1 MENDETSIRDEPERL
16 EPGSPQLNGL
26 PLETFGPRDMV
37 HTPPEFA
44 VTEADLNLVGGR
56 ESVSGSSLWK
66 DAWRRLLKNKLAVFG
81 MVIVILITV
90 ACLIGPSVV
99 KATTGFTPDLIP
111 SGNAKLL
118 KSFPPFTAPDGS
130 FSWTHPMG
138 TDNQGR
144 DLLARVLQGG
154 QISLMVGII
163 SALVSLFIGISYGAI
178 AGYLG
183 GRVDN
188 VMMRLVDVL
197 YSLPYIIIV
206 IVLLS
211 MFRSQTARGQVVLLF
226 IALGSVS
233 WLTMARIVRGQVLSL
248 KNQEFVLAAR
258 ATGVSTLLRSGDSIY
273 LNAADA
279 QLGRGEL
286 IKDTARVLARMIHG
300 AVIRTYAQRDLEEF
314 AEFSGVPTV
323 NALTDD
329 EHPCQILGDI
339 FTIEEKRERI
349 DNKIV
354 AFVGDGAANTAQ
366 SWLFAAGKLDFEL
379 RIASPKRYQPKAK
392 LLKRAGGRVICTE
405 DLQQAARGADVLYT
419 DIWVSMGKEGDEA
432 RREAE
437 LGPYWVNESL
447 VKLAKPDALVMH
459 CLPAHRGQE
468 IEEKTFE
475 AHAQTI
481 FDQAENRL
489 HVQKAI
495 LAELARGKG
504 SD

>member
-1 MENDETSIRDEPERL
+1 MKHLLSIEQLSRDEIE
-16 EPGSPQLNGL
+16 
-26 PLETFGPRDMV
+26 
-37 HTPPEFA
+37 
-44 VTEADLNLVGGR
+44 
-56 ESVSGSSLWK
+56 
-66 DAWRRLLKNKLAVFG
+66 
-81 MVIVILITV
+81 
-90 ACLIGPSVV
+90 
-99 KATTGFTPDLIP
+99 
-111 SGNAKLL
+111 KLL
-118 KSFPPFTAPDGS
+118 HATANYKTRRDKNSTKPLAGQTWALIFSKPSTRTRVSFE
-130 FSWTHPMG
+130 
-138 TDNQGR
+138 
-144 DLLARVLQGG
+144 
-154 QISLMVGII
+154 VGIRE
-163 SALVSLFIGISYGAI
+163 
-178 AGYLG
+178 LG
-183 GRVDN
+183 
-188 VMMRLVDVL
+188 
-197 YSLPYIIIV
+197 
-206 IVLLS
+206 
-211 MFRSQTARGQVVLLF
+211 
-226 IALGSVS
+226 
-233 WLTMARIVRGQVLSL
+233 
-248 KNQEFVLAAR
+248 
-258 ATGVSTLLRSGDSIY
+258 GDSIY

-349 DNKIV
+349 DNKV
-354 AFVGDGAANTAQ
+354 VTFVGDGVANTAR

-405 DLQQAARGADVLYT
+405 DLQKAARGADVLYT

-437 LGPYWVNESL
+437 LGPYWINESL
-447 VKLAKPDALVMH
+447 VKLAKPDVLVMH

-468 IEEKTFE
+468 IEEKAFE

-489 HVQKAI
+489 HVQKAV
-495 LAELARGKG
+495 LAELARGKD